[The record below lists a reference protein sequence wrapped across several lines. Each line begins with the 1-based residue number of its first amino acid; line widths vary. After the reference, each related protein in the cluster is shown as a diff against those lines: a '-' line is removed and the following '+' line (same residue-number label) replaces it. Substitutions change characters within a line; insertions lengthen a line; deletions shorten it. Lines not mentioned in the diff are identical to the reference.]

1 MADTLAMYRHDP
13 RLNGAIT
20 FGMNG
25 FAQTALPAE
34 GVWLREGQALA
45 GNWRFE

>member
-1 MADTLAMYRHDP
+1 MYRHDP